1 MSPPTS
7 KKAASIFLLLF
18 DLDFYSGLLLMKRG
32 LPCDPSLFDQRH
44 IRFTIQE
51 EENGKQGSL
60 SRVGIRRAF
69 HHLREDIWFSSC
81 RFMVLYRAQ
90 TPMSSICPF
99 FVPFYYVH

>member
-1 MSPPTS
+1 
-7 KKAASIFLLLF
+7 
-18 DLDFYSGLLLMKRG
+18 MKRG
-32 LPCDPSLFDQRH
+32 FPCDPSLFDQQP

-69 HHLREDIWFSSC
+69 HHLREDIWFPSC
-81 RFMVLYRAQ
+81 RFMVLSMPQGVWGIFLLYRAQ